1 MYNLSILNEN
11 EYFNKNESNNEPF
24 AAQNNFENNYIVNNN
39 FENDNIEN
47 KNVNDNI
54 ENINIEKNSSILI
67 NIAINEVDYF
77 FEYLKTMSPNEASLL
92 LANEFCKKNGLLMMQ
107 EFRGWN
113 DEEME
118 EKKNELEEEL
128 KIECLT
134 PLSKTLFE
142 KIIASN

>member
-1 MYNLSILNEN
+1 MYNINILNEN
-11 EYFNKNESNNEPF
+11 ENFNRNESNNEPF
-24 AAQNNFENNYIVNNN
+24 VAQNNFENNYI
-39 FENDNIEN
+39 ENKNIYDNIEN
-47 KNVNDNI
+47 KSVNSNI
-54 ENINIEKNSSILI
+54 ENVNIEKNSSILI